1 MGTCYPT
8 VETANENYLR
18 YPHALAIL
26 HAHVDLVKTRGTYV
40 FGRDFSIRIILRK
53 RNAQKEQP
61 FANQPQ
67 PQHRKRVPSNFG
79 WISIGRRSLKIWH
92 AASRFRTENSVI
104 VSLCNTSHTLQCTK
118 RRRRIPSLLETC
130 TLCIATVFPRRAKG
144 WCSFYPSREIE
155 KKKWKITITRNRHAL
170 ESRTR

>member
-1 MGTCYPT
+1 MHLQSCTLT
-8 VETANENYLR
+8 SISWKRVERTSSDGIFRFVSSYANET
-18 YPHALAIL
+18 H
-26 HAHVDLVKTRGTYV
+26 
-40 FGRDFSIRIILRK
+40 K
-53 RNAQKEQP
+53 RNNPLRTSRNRNIGNGYLVILAEFLSAEGVSK
-61 FANQPQ
+61 FA
-67 PQHRKRVPSNFG
+67 
-79 WISIGRRSLKIWH
+79 H